1 MNVAMKFDCS
11 KGVVEYLD
19 GHVLHF
25 AIYKWLVTQ
34 PYVSWTLSSLD
45 YFFETLNLFIYLV

>member
-25 AIYKWLVTQ
+25 ENLQMVGN
-34 PYVSWTLSSLD
+34 PTLC
-45 YFFETLNLFIYLV
+45 